1 MSTSTP
7 SSPAQPAPPSAS
19 LQRRSGSPLVLGAAA
34 VTVLLWAS
42 AFIGIRGAGEH
53 FDPGAM
59 ALLRMATGSVVLTLI
74 ALRSGIRL
82 PARKHW
88 PLIAA
93 WGVGWFCVYN
103 LALNS
108 AERTL
113 DAGTAAMVVNLA
125 PLLVVVF
132 SGFFLREGFPKPLL
146 VGAPLAFLG
155 VILIGLNPRSAS
167 GADTMG
173 LLLALLAALFYAA
186 CTLVQKRLLSAG
198 TDSTTL
204 TWMGALVGTV
214 ALLPWA
220 GRLIGDLQAAPAGAT
235 AWVIY
240 LGVFPTAIAFT
251 TWAYVLQRSTA
262 GQTAATTYIVP
273 ALAILMSWLILGE
286 VPTLLMLVGGAL
298 CLIGVLITRLRTRP
312 RS

>member
-1 MSTSTP
+1 MDSTLQTP
-7 SSPAQPAPPSAS
+7 RKA
-19 LQRRSGSPLVLGAAA
+19 GSPLVLAAAA

-53 FDPGAM
+53 FNPGAL

-82 PARKHW
+82 PERHLW

-103 LALNS
+103 LALNA

-132 SGFFLREGFPKPLL
+132 SGFFLREGFPKPL
-146 VGAPLAFLG
+146 VIGAPLAFLG
-155 VILIGLNPRSAS
+155 VVLIGLNPRSGS
-167 GADTMG
+167 GADVMG
-173 LLLALLAALFYAA
+173 LVLALIAALFYAA
-186 CTLVQKRLLSAG
+186 CTLVQKRLLISGA
-198 TDSTTL
+198 DSTTL
-204 TWMGALVGTV
+204 TWMGAVIGTV

-220 GRLIGDLQAAPAGAT
+220 GRLLADLQVAPGGAT

-273 ALAILMSWLILGE
+273 ALAIVMSWLVLGE

-298 CLIGVLITRLRTRP
+298 CLIGVLITRLRVRP
-312 RS
+312 RSGSPAA

>member
-1 MSTSTP
+1 MSTSTQTP
-7 SSPAQPAPPSAS
+7 
-19 LQRRSGSPLVLGAAA
+19 RRAGTPLVLAAA
-34 VTVLLWAS
+34 ATTVLLWAS

-53 FDPGAM
+53 FNPGAL
-59 ALLRMATGSVVLTLI
+59 ALLRMLTGSVVLTLI

-82 PARKHW
+82 PQRKHW
-88 PLIAA
+88 PLIAV
-93 WGVGWFCVYN
+93 WGVGWFAIYN
-103 LALNS
+103 LALNA
-108 AERTL
+108 AERSL

-132 SGFFLREGFPKPLL
+132 SGFFLREGFPKPLMF
-146 VGAPLAFLG
+146 GAPLAFLG
-155 VILIGLNPRSAS
+155 VVLIGLNPRSSS
-167 GADTMG
+167 GADSLG
-173 LLLALLAALFYAA
+173 LVLALVAALFYAA

-198 TDSTTL
+198 ADSTTL
-204 TWMGALVGTV
+204 TWMGGLIGTV

-220 GRLIGDLQAAPAGAT
+220 GQLIGDLQQAPAGAT

-273 ALAILMSWLILGE
+273 ALAILMSWLVLGE
-286 VPTLLMLVGGAL
+286 VPTLLILVGGAL

-312 RS
+312 RG